1 MVFMRL
7 IVQTLFSAVR
17 QLTAN
22 KIRAALTM
30 LGIIIGVWAITAVIA
45 AVLSLNTWVLK
56 SFEDFGANKME
67 VWGQVP
73 PSLRNTGRL
82 SWQTVR
88 ITPEE
93 AQAIREHATVVQRI
107 ALYAN
112 ERCTIRA
119 GEVER
124 TGVRITAVEPEWFP
138 INNRVVLQ
146 GRPLV
151 EADSADELQVCL
163 VNDKAIEELRLND
176 GVVGEFITIND
187 RRFQIVGVL
196 QTRELG
202 PMFGGDES
210 QSEVIVPFRLIYK
223 LDNHPWPQAI
233 VQMKTGKGID
243 RAVEEVQQEVRY
255 ILRTKRQLKPED
267 EDTFGMFVFETIVNN
282 MRQIGSGM
290 LVAAAVLVGISLL
303 VGGVGIMNI
312 MLVSV
317 SERTRE
323 IGLRKAI
330 GANPLV
336 ILVQFLIEAV
346 LLCLVGG
353 MLGVILGQL
362 SVLGLSQ
369 VDMFKGAEI
378 PAWAIGL
385 AFGFSAGVGIVFGM
399 GPALKAARLNPI
411 EALRHE

>member
-1 MVFMRL
+1 MALARL
-7 IVQTLFSAVR
+7 IVQTLFSAIR
-17 QLTAN
+17 QLAAN

-30 LGIIIGVWAITAVIA
+30 LGIVIGVWAITAVIA
-45 AVLSLNTWVLK
+45 AVLSLNQWVLK

-67 VWGQVP
+67 LWGMVP

-93 AQAIREHATVVQRI
+93 ADAIRQHATVVERI

-119 GEVER
+119 GDVER
-124 TGVRITAVEPEWFP
+124 TGVRVTAVEPEWFP

-146 GRPLV
+146 GRSLT
-151 EADSADELQVCL
+151 ESDTIDELQVCL
-163 VNDKAIEELRLND
+163 VNDHAVNEMRLND

-196 QTRELG
+196 QTRDLG

-210 QSEVIVPFRLIYK
+210 QTEVIVPYPIIYK
-223 LDNHPWPQAI
+223 IDNWPWPQAI
-233 VQMKTGKGID
+233 VQMKSGRDID
-243 RAVEEVQQEVRY
+243 RVVEEVQQQVRY
-255 ILRTKRQLKPED
+255 ILRAKRQLRPED
-267 EDTFGMFVFETIVNN
+267 EDTFGMFVFETIVAN
-282 MRQIGSGM
+282 MRQIGNGM
-290 LVAAAVLVGISLL
+290 LFAASILVGISLL

-362 SVLGLSQ
+362 SVLGLRQ
-369 VDMFKGAEI
+369 ADMFKNAEI
-378 PAWAIGL
+378 PLWAIAL
-385 AFGFSAGVGIVFGM
+385 AFGFSAGVGVVFGM